1 MKLKKCFIK
10 KAVFKSRKSSEDT
23 INQKL
28 HDYIRSAVING
39 MLSKDNDRALFS
51 VSDLFLDSLYP
62 KIKKSNRKKILEGRK
77 RCIELYNIYYKPL
90 ITSKKVHLVLID
102 ADNIG
107 VFAKTDITF
116 DGKVHKINDLLGY
129 RSQSTKSDSDN
140 HSICEFQLQRN
151 KGCKRSNINDNMFRD
166 TRCHVLLGGI
176 AFLNHACSK
185 CSNCTTYDPSCGD
198 EEEVKANAFLEV
210 FVKVILFE

>member
-90 ITSKKVHLVLID
+90 ITSK
-102 ADNIG
+102 
-107 VFAKTDITF
+107 
-116 DGKVHKINDLLGY
+116 
-129 RSQSTKSDSDN
+129 
-140 HSICEFQLQRN
+140 
-151 KGCKRSNINDNMFRD
+151 
-166 TRCHVLLGGI
+166 RCHL
-176 AFLNHACSK
+176 C
-185 CSNCTTYDPSCGD
+185 
-198 EEEVKANAFLEV
+198 
-210 FVKVILFE
+210 